1 MMVIVAI
8 MSNTCIF
15 QFVGIKAIKASK
27 GNLLKLMMLLCIF
40 TGTISMFIDS
50 VTTILLMVPVTISV
64 FRSIKLSPI
73 PFIIAMVLAS
83 EVGGAATLIGDPPY
97 IMIGSAAGIGT
108 HLSYIWVQ
116 LLLRYL
122 FRNDLKSSV
131 NDRDGI
137 MNENEYAYLEDIN
150 TLKKSP
156 GVLIDIIILLAF
168 YGILNVEPYLSH
180 VINAL
185 T

>member
-27 GNLLKLMMLLCIF
+27 GNLLKLMMLLCVF
-40 TGTISMFIDS
+40 TSTISMFIDS

-83 EVGGAATLIGDPPY
+83 DVGGAATLIGDPPY
-97 IMIGSAAGIGT
+97 IMIGSAAGIDFNAFIT
-108 HLSYIWVQ
+108 HMGPTFVTVLVQ
-116 LLLRYL
+116 
-122 FRNDLKSSV
+122 K
-131 NDRDGI
+131 
-137 MNENEYAYLEDIN
+137 
-150 TLKKSP
+150 
-156 GVLIDIIILLAF
+156 
-168 YGILNVEPYLSH
+168 
-180 VINAL
+180 
-185 T
+185 